1 MDSVGS
7 GGTSVNKGGLYTLN
21 CRVACFGITWPRQ
34 HRMSHAGASGD
45 AERGCSHTA
54 RSAVCSDT
62 WWEKLETKFWSLNEK
77 SHFQGS
83 WCAFLWLCD
92 YFCDTAFTS
101 SSSFNF
107 FLKNVL
113 LNSQFYQL
121 KKTFL
126 SISVLLS
133 FMCEPVVRASALPL
147 IHPAEETSPRPR
159 AQWSSVSLSETMQQQ
174 QRRRQDATRGRHCFS
189 PDRGTL
195 LFVARLQRERPAK
208 GLWHPLP
215 ETSPHRVYFWQEMTQ
230 SWEKTTTVWIHRQLV
245 NILLPCA

>member
-1 MDSVGS
+1 MVGKVGDKVLKFERKKSLSGKLVRLSV
-7 GGTSVNKGGLYTLN
+7 TL
-21 CRVACFGITWPRQ
+21 RLLLWHSF
-34 HRMSHAGASGD
+34 HFFFFF
-45 AERGCSHTA
+45 
-54 RSAVCSDT
+54 
-62 WWEKLETKFWSLNEK
+62 KF
-77 SHFQGS
+77 
-83 WCAFLWLCD
+83 
-92 YFCDTAFTS
+92 
-101 SSSFNF
+101 F
-107 FLKNVL
+107 FFNVL